1 MPSLMEE
8 SKMKQ
13 FVSSIDQVVI
23 DYYFEDGQLSYR
35 TEGTEDFQDFI
46 PEDKRAYT
54 DEEYAEFLSLFTHY
68 DIANNPKLWAA
79 LSDSY

>member
-1 MPSLMEE
+1 MVD

-23 DYYFEDGQLSYR
+23 DYYVEDGQLSYK

-46 PEDKRAYT
+46 PYDRAYSKAENLELMT
-54 DEEYAEFLSLFTHY
+54 LLYATY
-68 DIANNPKLWAA
+68 
-79 LSDSY
+79 

>member
-1 MPSLMEE
+1 MD

-23 DYYFEDGQLSYR
+23 DYYVEDGQLSYR

-46 PEDKRAYT
+46 LEDRAYSK
-54 DEEYAEFLSLFTHY
+54 EEYLELMSLQLNYKFNTTY
-68 DIANNPKLWAA
+68 
-79 LSDSY
+79 